1 MIYSYEAGILGLI
14 NAIFP
19 QIKIATYATDDNVFE
34 IMRSVTKF
42 PAFYYSRSNVD
53 WTINKQLRVRD
64 GISSASFVPYLQ
76 QYNGKILVENQGQAI
91 KIATG
96 LRFGIAKHPYIV
108 VNFPTDE
115 EPLEVQVRLTSISIG
130 EERSQESEKGAVR
143 FVDFNWQSQLFMC
156 DYNNAYFDG
165 KLVER
170 INIWVNPD
178 GLTEAQIYNEK
189 GVFATI
195 PLKPI
200 NF

>member
-34 IMRSVTKF
+34 IMRPVKKF

-64 GISSASFVPYLQ
+64 GMANTSFVPYLQ
-76 QYNGKILVENQGQAI
+76 QYKGKILVENQDFAI
-91 KIATG
+91 RMATS
-96 LRFGIAKHPYIV
+96 LRFGIAKHPYIT
-108 VNFPTDE
+108 VNFPTDK

-130 EERSQESEKGAVR
+130 EERSQENEKGAMR
-143 FVDFNWQSQLFMC
+143 FVDFAWQSQLFMA
-156 DYNNAYFDG
+156 DYDDKAYDG
-165 KLVER
+165 KLVEK
-170 INIWVNPD
+170 INIWVNPQ
-178 GLTEAQIYNEK
+178 GLTEAQIHDEK

-195 PLKPI
+195 PLPSVEI
-200 NF
+200 